1 MFDEFLVTINMWM
14 ADTFGY
20 ALVGCFLWGMVSV
33 LFSPCHMASI
43 PLMIGY
49 VAGQDHTVKEGEAG
63 GYAVTF
69 SAGLFLSIAVV
80 GAICSLLGRMMGD
93 VSPLWGLPIGCLLV
107 WLGLDLMGVA
117 ACRLPGKSLG
127 RFSLRGYKGAFIL
140 GGSYGILSGACTFG
154 FIAPILAVITV
165 QQRVL
170 EGLILVLTFAAG
182 HCLPIAVA
190 GSSVALSQ
198 RMLESRGMQTAVFW
212 GRKAAGLIVIGVGIY
227 FLLTAATVLS
237 PGI

>member
-1 MFDEFLVTINMWM
+1 MLDEFLVTINLWM
-14 ADTFGY
+14 ADTFTY
-20 ALVGCFLWGMVSV
+20 AVAGCFLWGMVSV

-49 VAGQDHTVKEGEAG
+49 VAGQDHTVKGCEAG

-80 GAICSLLGRMMGD
+80 GGICSLLGRMMGD
-93 VSPLWGLPIGCLLV
+93 VSPLWGFLVGGLLV
-107 WLGLDLMGVA
+107 WLGLDFMGVA
-117 ACRLPGKSLG
+117 ACRLSGKGLS
-127 RFSLRGYKGAFIL
+127 RFSMRGYKGAFVL
-140 GGSYGILSGACTFG
+140 GASYGILSGACTFG

-165 QQRVL
+165 QQKIL
-170 EGLILVLTFAAG
+170 EGLILVLVFAAG

-227 FLLTAATVLS
+227 FLLTAMSALFHAV
-237 PGI
+237 